1 MASITLPRPSRKGNL
16 ANVVISNL
24 YNIGPSVAGI
34 GRETKEK
41 RSRAWVP
48 RNGLR
53 HAPSETRIRL
63 YSPMAK

>member
-34 GRETKEK
+34 GGRENKGKKKQSVSTKE
-41 RSRAWVP
+41 RTPARTQ
-48 RNGLR
+48 RD
-53 HAPSETRIRL
+53 
-63 YSPMAK
+63 